1 MSDRTKAARRFC
13 RDLVNNR
20 CSAESELIPLINMKN
35 KLLLNRILIGR
46 KLISPMR
53 SAGLL
58 SIVVLSILNT
68 SVANAKH
75 KKLNDSAYTT
85 NEVTALSGKVT
96 SKLTGEALIGVS
108 IKVKGSTSG
117 TSTNQDGNFT
127 ISVPENSTL
136 IVSYVG
142 FETIEVPVNNQSS
155 INISLQPST
164 SKLDEVVVIG
174 YGSSKRSDVTG
185 ALSSVSTKDIKSL
198 PIARVDQA
206 IQGRAAGVVVQNNT
220 AAPNGQVSIRIRG
233 SNSIQGTNDP
243 LVVIDGFIGGDL
255 GSVNPN
261 DVSSIEVL
269 KDASSTAIYGSRGA
283 NGVILIA
290 TKKGNNGKT
299 TVQYNSF
306 LNFTSVRRKLDL
318 LNAGQY
324 AEAVNAN
331 RTDLGIAA
339 PFTAA
344 EVTNFKSNG
353 GTDWQ
358 NQIFRDALQ
367 QSHQVS
373 VSGGGQNTSYYLSG
387 NVINNDGIIKNTNFR
402 QYALR
407 TNIDSRL
414 SDHFK
419 IGLNLNLSR
428 SADHP
433 TALNGFANGS
443 PVFAASLWAPTLNAY
458 NADGAYTLPATAYGP
473 RTVFNPLAYA
483 LEPISDNIRERTE
496 INPFV
501 EYMIIKGLT
510 AKVSGGARFVNDQN
524 SYYNNTRPQGGVGN
538 AAAGISNP
546 RYMVLQNTNQLNYQK
561 AFTGGHDLNVVA
573 VFEQQFEQY
582 SSSFAGSTGF
592 LTDGLTYNSLGLGAN
607 PLVPFSTKN
616 TKNILSYI
624 GRINYG
630 YKEKYLMSLSGRYDG
645 ASVFGANN
653 PYAFFPSASVA
664 WRVNKEDFM
673 KSFDKLSNLKIRA
686 SYGVTGSQAIPPYSA
701 LSQLNTDG
709 SAYAINGSSLST
721 GVGLGS
727 LGDPNLK
734 WESTAQ
740 FNTGIDLG
748 FFNDRLQFTA
758 DYYRKK
764 TSDLLLN
771 VPNALTSGY
780 GTILKNVGAIENK
793 GIELNLQGNPIAGNF
808 NWNTNLNFGIN
819 RNKVLALSEGVNEIS
834 LGGPG
839 LPNFGNTIF
848 LEVGQP
854 LGVLKGY
861 IQNGIWGTAEAA
873 EATKFGTIPGAPKY
887 IDQNLDGVIDSKDI
901 TRMGNT
907 FPKFTYGWNNTFSFK
922 NLDLNVF
929 LQGSDGNKIY
939 NLSRVRNERSSSDA
953 DATSARILNRW
964 TEQNQNTDVPSFKG
978 SNQYEQLQ
986 SSRWMEDGSYLRIK
1000 NITLGYTFPKALLG
1014 RAKVSGLRLYATGF
1028 NLFTFTKYTGY
1039 DPEASTGVDSRGG
1052 IDLATYPSQKSVT
1065 VGLNVS
1071 L

>member
-1 MSDRTKAARRFC
+1 MKRR
-13 RDLVNNR
+13 
-20 CSAESELIPLINMKN
+20 
-35 KLLLNRILIGR
+35 LLLSPTSLGR
-46 KLISPMR
+46 KLTWPIR
-53 SAGLL
+53 SAGLVSVVIL
-58 SIVVLSILNT
+58 SMLNYSYAVGKLSSKIDNNYIIKDDKIVQ
-68 SVANAKH
+68 
-75 KKLNDSAYTT
+75 
-85 NEVTALSGKVT
+85 GKVT
-96 SKLTGEALIGVS
+96 SKTDGEALIGVS
-108 IKVKGSTSG
+108 VKVKGSSQG
-117 TSTNQDGNFT
+117 TSTNQDGSFT
-127 ISVPENSTL
+127 LNVPENSTL

-142 FETIEVPVNNQSS
+142 FETMEVAVNNQST

-185 ALSSVSTKDIKSL
+185 ALSSVSTKDIKSM

-206 IQGRAAGVVVQNNT
+206 IQGRAAGVVVQNST
-220 AAPNGQVSIRIRG
+220 GGPNGQVSIRIRG

-290 TKKGNNGKT
+290 TKKGNGGKA

-306 LNFTSVRRKLDL
+306 LNFTSVRNKLDL

-331 RTDLGIAA
+331 RTDLGISA
-339 PFTAA
+339 PFTVA
-344 EVTNFKSNG
+344 EVTAFKANG

-358 NQIFRDALQ
+358 DQIFKDALQ

-387 NVINNDGIIKNTNFR
+387 NLINNDGLIKNTAFR
-402 QYALR
+402 QYSIR
-407 TNIDSRL
+407 TNIDSKL

-419 IGLNLNLSR
+419 IGINLNLAR
-428 SADHP
+428 SKDRP
-433 TALNGFANGS
+433 TALNGFSNGS
-443 PVFAASLWAPTLNAY
+443 PVFAASIWAPTLSAY
-458 NADGAYTLPATAYGP
+458 NADGSYMLPASAYGP
-473 RTVFNPLAYA
+473 RTIFNPLAST
-483 LEPISDNIRERTE
+483 LEPINDNIRERTE

-501 EYMIIKGLT
+501 EYTIIKGLT

-524 SYYNNTRPQGGVGN
+524 SYYNNTRPQGGIGN
-538 AAAGISNP
+538 AAAGITNQK
-546 RYMVLQNTNQLNYQK
+546 YMVLQNTNQLNYQK
-561 AFTGGHDLNVVA
+561 GFNGGHDLNVVA

-582 SSSFAGSTGF
+582 NSTFAGSTGF

-607 PLVPFSTKN
+607 PLMPFSTKN

-624 GRINYG
+624 GRVNYG
-630 YKEKYLMSLSGRYDG
+630 YQEKYLMSLSGRYDG

-664 WRVNKEDFM
+664 WRVNKEGFM
-673 KSFDKLSNLKIRA
+673 KGFDKLSNLKLRA

-709 SAYAINGSSLST
+709 SAYAINGSTLST

-740 FNTGIDLG
+740 VNAGLDLG
-748 FFNDRLQFTA
+748 VFNDRLQFTA

-780 GTILKNVGAIENK
+780 GSILKNVGSIENK
-793 GIELNLQGNPIAGNF
+793 GLELNLQGSPIMGNF

-819 RNKVLALSEGVNEIS
+819 RNKVLALSEGVTEIS

-848 LEVGQP
+848 LEVNQP

-861 IQNGIWGTAEAA
+861 IQNGTWGTTEAT

-887 IDQNLDGVIDSKDI
+887 IDQNSDGKIDSKDI

-929 LQGSDGNKIY
+929 LQGSEGNKIY

-953 DATSARILNRW
+953 DATSARVLNRW

-986 SSRWMEDGSYLRIK
+986 SSRWLEDGSYLRIK
-1000 NITLGYTFPKALLG
+1000 NITLGYTLPKSLLG
-1014 RAKVSGLRLYATGF
+1014 KIKVAGLRLYATGF
-1028 NLFTFTKYTGY
+1028 NLITFTKYTGY